1 MFRMDN
7 KRSDSFKIRPYARL
21 LTMLG
26 DQLIKNE
33 IVALT
38 ELIKNSYDA
47 DADNCYIAFENFND
61 LYVTQPDSKIIISD
75 DGFGM
80 SKYIITT
87 HFLNPATPIKKTDQY
102 TDYLYKSKKNRIT
115 QGEKGVGRFS
125 MLKLGRKITVF
136 SKQIDNDD
144 IHKIVFD
151 FGGFDDEL
159 IFKDGSNDELYLD
172 QLDFDYQLGS
182 VQELPDNC
190 TIKKAGHGTIIVIE
204 QLKGVW
210 GNDQILELKNELIKF
225 NPLEINNEAIVTN
238 RDFNIVII
246 HNGKEDPYYDES
258 INRLKALIDNKA
270 LYKITGDYDER
281 NKKLKFSYI
290 EANAQKKHV
299 SVYLYTNKDNLNDFE
314 IKLYGLS
321 YYKKEIK
328 PFFDDNTTTECGPFS
343 FEFYIFDFEAN
354 TANDYGLKR
363 EEKEII
369 RNHRIFL
376 YRDDVR
382 VQPYGAPDDDWL
394 QIDRKRA
401 NARANEM
408 FSNDQLI
415 GQIKITKEK
424 NHNLRDKTS
433 REGII
438 EDGKAFVQLTAI
450 IRTFLSLIRTK
461 LYQNYKAKLI
471 KQKRFEQEITRS
483 TQLNSINV
491 LEKILHDNKEGLKQL
506 SILNK
511 SFSAQS
517 KSYDERLRI
526 VESLA
531 GVGLSVEASS
541 HDLML
546 AIGRLKETIY
556 DLRTVVNKNNKA
568 LEIETDLNDDFNK
581 AEQLISL
588 IDSRMKNLQAFF
600 VSSKQKVRQ
609 IKVEPLIDKV
619 KAIYEKQYKRQSIS
633 VEYRH
638 LGKKSVTAKIIDAV
652 IYQVFINLFDN
663 SLYWL
668 QLKEK
673 DRKVV
678 IVFEGERNQILF
690 CDTGYGVQIDDA
702 PYIFEAFYS
711 GKGEEGRGL
720 GLYIARR
727 LLNRYGYS
735 IELINDDGKI
745 ECGANFRID
754 FNTSGD
760 QL

>member
-556 DLRTVVNKNNKA
+556 DLRTVVNKNHR
-568 LEIETDLNDDFNK
+568 L
-581 AEQLISL
+581 S
-588 IDSRMKNLQAFF
+588 
-600 VSSKQKVRQ
+600 
-609 IKVEPLIDKV
+609 
-619 KAIYEKQYKRQSIS
+619 QY
-633 VEYRH
+633 
-638 LGKKSVTAKIIDAV
+638 
-652 IYQVFINLFDN
+652 
-663 SLYWL
+663 
-668 QLKEK
+668 
-673 DRKVV
+673 
-678 IVFEGERNQILF
+678 
-690 CDTGYGVQIDDA
+690 
-702 PYIFEAFYS
+702 
-711 GKGEEGRGL
+711 
-720 GLYIARR
+720 
-727 LLNRYGYS
+727 
-735 IELINDDGKI
+735 
-745 ECGANFRID
+745 
-754 FNTSGD
+754 
-760 QL
+760 